1 MASSRPLTVM
11 GPVPAAPR
19 PTPRKFGD
27 TTVSKMMSNAQH
39 ARQGYE
45 TCGCGRPQCRKR
57 RIDDRRTQ
65 RRVEKDSLRKELGR
79 DECR

>member
-1 MASSRPLTVM
+1 MPS
-11 GPVPAAPR
+11 
-19 PTPRKFGD
+19 
-27 TTVSKMMSNAQH
+27 MMSKAQH

-65 RRVEKDSLRKELGR
+65 RRVEKDALRREEDFR
-79 DECR
+79 A